1 MSKASLRDFMNYSSE
16 RNVDVLENLLR
27 EKINALTGFSDNP
40 QTKMKKV
47 EQVFQFFDTHKTG
60 QITFSQFERAMVQ
73 LNFVGMQREIE
84 GLFNRFDDDH
94 GGSLSYA
101 EFAQHMV
108 SLVNIFNNHF

>member
-1 MSKASLRDFMNYSSE
+1 MSTGKASTKQGLINFSSE

-27 EKINALTGFSDNP
+27 EKINAMTGFSDNA
-40 QTKMKKV
+40 QTKMKKL
-47 EQVFQFFDTHKTG
+47 EQVFRFFDTHKTG
-60 QITFSQFERAMVQ
+60 QITLHQFERAMVQ

-108 SLVNIFNNHF
+108 SSVNI